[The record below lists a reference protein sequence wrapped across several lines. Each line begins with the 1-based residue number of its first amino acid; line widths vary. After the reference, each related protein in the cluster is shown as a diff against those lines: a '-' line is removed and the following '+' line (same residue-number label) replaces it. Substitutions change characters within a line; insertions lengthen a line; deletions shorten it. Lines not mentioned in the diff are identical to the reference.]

1 MSVFLLAVL
10 GVAGGVQQALRRA
23 ARLHLDHP
31 PLLVRTRVDL
41 RIHDGDDITATNI
54 HTSQF
59 TKQALLYH
67 ITSENNEEEYWT
79 LVF

>member
-1 MSVFLLAVL
+1 ML

-41 RIHDGDDITATNI
+41 HIHDGDDIIATNI
-54 HTSQF
+54 HISQF

-67 ITSENNEEEYWT
+67 ITRENNEEEDWT
-79 LVF
+79 VF

>member
-1 MSVFLLAVL
+1 ML

-31 PLLVRTRVDL
+31 PLHIRSRVDL
-41 RIHDGDDITATNI
+41 HIHDGDDIIATNI
-54 HTSQF
+54 QISQF

-67 ITSENNEEEYWT
+67 ITRENNEEEDWT
-79 LVF
+79 VF